1 MRLTIACPIAHA
13 INGNH
18 LAMAL
23 GYGPADGLTYSHAGY
38 QDAAGNR
45 YACASLPVGDVFVTA
60 ATSPLVRPAWDN
72 DEIVDLA
79 KATAAQAIVRLWV
92 PSEDRPTP
100 PLALPGYITA
110 VAGEDGPAMLAAM
123 GLFPVPMEANP

>member
-38 QDAAGNR
+38 KDAAGNR
-45 YACASLPVGDVFVTA
+45 YACASLPVGATFVTN
-60 ATSPLVRPAWDN
+60 ATSQLQRPEWDTTETIDLV
-72 DEIVDLA
+72 
-79 KATAAQAIVRLWV
+79 KASAAQAIIRLWV
-92 PSEDRPTP
+92 PSEKQLKP
-100 PLALPGYITA
+100 PLASPGYITA
-110 VAGEDGPAMLAAM
+110 VAGDDGPAMLAAM
-123 GLFPVPMEANP
+123 GLSPVPMEGKL